1 MNHSPSLLFGL
12 ALPLVAL
19 ISFCSSEV
27 SGQTLP
33 GLRQGRLQD
42 AFNVQGA
49 RIDEQ
54 RVNRQTEVARLE
66 RIIDAFESRVTRLER
81 QLLVASRMPAITVAE
96 AEAAVQ
102 FAAAQLRES
111 EQLHK
116 QGEASDVRLAG
127 DRLAVARAQ
136 GQIDAVTAAH
146 ADNLISLELDVLY
159 AEYNLFEQ
167 NREKSQLERIA
178 AKGYMPSSGLKT
190 ILLGVGLAEKQLQ
203 LARLRLETQRRFV
216 ASDKPAAEKE

>member
-1 MNHSPSLLFGL
+1 MNHSPSLQNRL

-19 ISFCSSEV
+19 LSFCSSEA

-33 GLRQGRLQD
+33 GLRQGPLQG

-96 AEAAVQ
+96 AEAGVQ
-102 FAAAQLRES
+102 FAIAQLRES
-111 EQLHK
+111 AQLHK
-116 QGEASDVRLAG
+116 QGEATDVRLAG

-136 GQIDAVTAAH
+136 GQLDAATAAH
-146 ADNLISLELDVLY
+146 ADNLVRLELDVLY
-159 AEYNLFEQ
+159 AEQILFKQ
-167 NREKSQLERIA
+167 NREKSQLERIV
-178 AKGYMPSSGLKT
+178 AKGYMSSSGLKNS
-190 ILLGVGLAEKQLQ
+190 LLGVGLAEKQLQ
-203 LARLRLETQRRFV
+203 LARLRLETQQKFA
-216 ASDKPAAEKE
+216 ASDKPAADKE